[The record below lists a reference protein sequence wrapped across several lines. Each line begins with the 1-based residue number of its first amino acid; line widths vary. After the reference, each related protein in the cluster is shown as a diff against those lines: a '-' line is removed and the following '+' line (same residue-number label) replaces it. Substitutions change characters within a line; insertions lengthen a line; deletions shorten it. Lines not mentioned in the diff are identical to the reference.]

1 MRNSSVPM
9 FASGLGHVLEPTK
22 NTINS
27 DIIENPN
34 ESNESIAESTNSLSS
49 TPIPPVQF
57 DWSSSGL
64 TNPLDANQKSMT
76 PFDLDFFV
84 TNDDVQNI
92 NKQTAISSKLST
104 FQI

>member
-1 MRNSSVPM
+1 M

-22 NTINS
+22 HTINS
-27 DIIENPN
+27 DIVENPN

-49 TPIPPVQF
+49 NSLSSTPIPPVQF
-57 DWSSSGL
+57 DWSTSGL

-92 NKQTAISSKLST
+92 SKQTAISSKLST
-104 FQI
+104 FQM